1 MHAGS
6 LSPPHTVNPSSGNFP
21 SLSHVTPIAR
31 RRLILPLFG
40 LCLDG
45 VLVRHEL
52 WLRLMLQLPGRMSVV
67 DPRGRQRVD
76 PPPLLRFGV
85 LHGVQVLQ
93 DGILGV
99 LFDDVLLGVRA

>member
-1 MHAGS
+1 M
-6 LSPPHTVNPSSGNFP
+6 
-21 SLSHVTPIAR
+21 
-31 RRLILPLFG
+31 
-40 LCLDG
+40 
-45 VLVRHEL
+45 
-52 WLRLMLQLPGRMSVV
+52 
-67 DPRGRQRVD
+67 D